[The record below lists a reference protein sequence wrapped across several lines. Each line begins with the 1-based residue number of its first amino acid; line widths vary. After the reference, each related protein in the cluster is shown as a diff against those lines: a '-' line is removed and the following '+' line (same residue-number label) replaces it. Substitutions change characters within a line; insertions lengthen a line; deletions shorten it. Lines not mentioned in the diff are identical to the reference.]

1 MKNRILIISAHPDD
15 EILGCGG
22 TVARLIKEGHE
33 AYTLI
38 LGEGITSRD
47 HERNKRLREKELKE
61 LKKQALLANSVL
73 GVKEVFFY
81 DLPDNR
87 FDTVPFL
94 DIVKKIEKIKN
105 KIKPTII
112 FTHYHK
118 DLNIDHRITYQ
129 AVITATRPTK
139 DETVREIY
147 ACEILSSTEWSYPFS
162 FNPDV
167 YFDITATFNI
177 KLEAIK
183 KYSSELRDYP
193 HPRSLKGVEYLAR
206 YRGMQIGR
214 EYAEGF
220 VTVRRVM

>member
-1 MKNRILIISAHPDD
+1 MKIILLVFAHPDD
-15 EILGCGG
+15 EVLGCGG
-22 TVARLIKEGHE
+22 TVARLVKEGHE

-47 HERNKRLREKELKE
+47 HKRNKRLREGELKE
-61 LKKQALLANSVL
+61 LKNQALLANSIV

-94 DIVKKIEKIKN
+94 DIVKKIEEIKN
-105 KIKPTII
+105 KIKPSII
-112 FTHYHK
+112 FTHFPN

-147 ACEILSSTEWSYPFS
+147 SCEILSSTEWNYPLS

-167 YFDITATFNI
+167 YFDITTTFNS

-183 KYSSELRDYP
+183 KYASELRDYP
-193 HPRSLKGVEYLAR
+193 HPRSLKGVEVLAR
-206 YRGMQIGR
+206 YRGMQVGR
-214 EYAEGF
+214 EYAEAF
-220 VTVRRVM
+220 KTVRKVL